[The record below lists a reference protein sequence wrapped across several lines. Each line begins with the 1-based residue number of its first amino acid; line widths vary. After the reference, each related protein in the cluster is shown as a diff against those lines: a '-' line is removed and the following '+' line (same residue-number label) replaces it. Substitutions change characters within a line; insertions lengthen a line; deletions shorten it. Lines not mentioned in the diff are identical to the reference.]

1 MTVQD
6 AATLRLP
13 EQTTAQASP
22 GVVIKKGARTWV
34 LILMTLT
41 YTSSFM
47 DRTVLSIIQNPIK
60 LEFGLSDTQLG
71 LLSGFAFALFYSVLG
86 IPVARLA
93 ERMDRRWLIA
103 ISLAIW
109 SGATALGG
117 FARSFATLFAFRVAV
132 GVGEAG
138 ASPPAHSL
146 ITDFFPPSRRGT
158 AFSIYSL
165 GVSAG
170 VLIGSIAGGYI
181 AQTYGWRLTFAIFGI
196 PGLILAI
203 LVPLTI
209 REPKRGRLDPPRVG
223 AGADQVPPLGE
234 VFRRFVHKRALLH
247 CVAGAS
253 IAAFGAYSIISFCA
267 PFFIRAHGATLAQAG
282 VFLGLTG
289 GLSAGVGIFFSGQI
303 TDWAAQRDARWAVW
317 IPAAGLLIATP
328 LYIAG
333 FLFSS
338 KPIAMA
344 FLLVAPALQYLYLG
358 PTMGLMHNLVTPRMR
373 ATATAIL
380 YLAVNLF
387 GLGLGPPITGFL
399 SDRFSAAFLA
409 DNLATRCQP
418 GNLAARTDELC
429 RTAAATSI
437 RWALVVV
444 TLAFIWAAIHY
455 LIAARTLRR
464 DLQEDGVTP

>member
-1 MTVQD
+1 MTVAD
-6 AATLRLP
+6 TAKPAAR
-13 EQTTAQASP
+13 EQTASQAP
-22 GVVIKKGARTWV
+22 PAETIKKRTRTWV

-60 LEFGLSDTQLG
+60 QEFGLSDTQLG

-86 IPVARLA
+86 IPVARIA

-117 FARSFATLFAFRVAV
+117 LARSYASLFALRVAV

-146 ITDFFPPSRRGT
+146 ITDFFPPNRRGT

-181 AQTYGWRLTFAIFGI
+181 AQAYGWRMTFVIFGV

-203 LVPLTI
+203 LIPLTI
-209 REPKRGRLDPPRVG
+209 REPKRGRLDTPRG
-223 AGADQVPPLGE
+223 GADTDKVPPLGE
-234 VFRRFVHKRALLH
+234 VFRRFVHKRALFH

-253 IAAFGAYSIISFCA
+253 IAAFGAYSIISFSA
-267 PFFIRAHGATLAQAG
+267 PFFIRAHGATLAEAG

-289 GLSAGVGIFFSGQI
+289 GLSAGIGIFFSGQL
-303 TDWAAQRDARWAVW
+303 TDRASRRDARWVVW
-317 IPAAGLLIATP
+317 IPAAGLLLATP

-333 FLFSS
+333 FLIPAKST
-338 KPIAMA
+338 AMA
-344 FLLVAPALQYLYLG
+344 FLLVAPALQYLYMG

-373 ATATAIL
+373 ATATAFL
-380 YLAVNLF
+380 YLAVNMF
-387 GLGLGPPITGFL
+387 GLGLGPPVTGFL
-399 SDRFSAAFLA
+399 SDRFSAALMTG
-409 DNLATRCQP
+409 D
-418 GNLAARTDELC
+418 LAARCQAGTVASSTDALC
-429 RTAAATSI
+429 RAAASTGI
-437 RWALVVV
+437 RWALVVA
-444 TLAFIWAAIHY
+444 TLAFIWSAIHY

-464 DLQEDGVTP
+464 DLQEEEGAP

>member
-1 MTVQD
+1 MIVNDTVRP
-6 AATLRLP
+6 AVL
-13 EQTTAQASP
+13 EQTASQAPP
-22 GVVIKKGARTWV
+22 GETVKMQNRTWV

-60 LEFGLSDTQLG
+60 QELGLSDTQLG
-71 LLSGFAFALFYSVLG
+71 ILSGFAFALFYSTLG
-86 IPVARLA
+86 IPVARIA
-93 ERMDRRWLIA
+93 ERVDRRWFIA

-117 FARSFATLFAFRVAV
+117 LARSFGSLFAFRVAV

-181 AQTYGWRLTFAIFGI
+181 AQAYGWRMTFVIFGV

-209 REPKRGRLDPPRVG
+209 REPKRGRLDAPRRG
-223 AGADQVPPLGE
+223 DDKVPALGE
-234 VFRRFVHKRALLH
+234 VFRRFLHKRALFH

-253 IAAFGAYSIISFCA
+253 VAAFGAYSIISFSA
-267 PFFIRAHGATLAQAG
+267 PFFIRAHGASLSQAG

-289 GLSAGVGIFFSGQI
+289 GLSAGIGIFFSGQI
-303 TDWAAQRDARWAVW
+303 TDWVSRKDSRWAVW
-317 IPAAGLLIATP
+317 IPAAGLLLATP
-328 LYIAG
+328 IYIAG
-333 FLFSS
+333 FLAPSQS
-338 KPIAMA
+338 TAMA
-344 FLLVAPALQYLYLG
+344 LLLVAPALQYLYLG

-373 ATATAIL
+373 ATATAFL

-387 GLGLGPPITGFL
+387 GLGLGPPLTGFL
-399 SDRFSAAFLA
+399 SDRISASLLTG
-409 DNLATRCQP
+409 DLVERCRA
-418 GNLAARTDELC
+418 GSVASRADELC
-429 RTAAATSI
+429 RAAAATSI
-437 RWALVVV
+437 RWALVVA

-464 DLQEDGVTP
+464 DLQDDEVTR

>member
-1 MTVQD
+1 MTVAD
-6 AATLRLP
+6 TAKPAVR
-13 EQTTAQASP
+13 EQTASQAPP
-22 GVVIKKGARTWV
+22 GEVIKKRTSTWV
-34 LILMTLT
+34 LVLMTLT

-47 DRTVLSIIQNPIK
+47 DRTVLSIVQNPIK
-60 LEFGLSDTQLG
+60 QEFGLSDTQLG

-103 ISLAIW
+103 VSLAIW
-109 SGATALGG
+109 SGATALSGL
-117 FARSFATLFAFRVAV
+117 ARSFASLFAFRVAV

-146 ITDFFPPSRRGT
+146 ITDFFPPHRRGT

-165 GVSAG
+165 GVSIG

-181 AQTYGWRLTFAIFGI
+181 AQSYGWRMTFVIFGV

-209 REPKRGRLDPPRVG
+209 REPKRGRLDPPR
-223 AGADQVPPLGE
+223 AGADKLPSLGE
-234 VFRRFVHKRALLH
+234 VFRRFVHKRALFH

-253 IAAFGAYSIISFCA
+253 VAAFGAYSIISFSA

-303 TDWAAQRDARWAVW
+303 TDWASPRDARWAVW
-317 IPAAGLLIATP
+317 IPAAGLLLATP
-328 LYIAG
+328 LYITG
-333 FLFSS
+333 FLLSS
-338 KPIAMA
+338 QSAAMV

-373 ATATAIL
+373 ATATAFL

-387 GLGLGPPITGFL
+387 GLGMGPPITGFL
-399 SDRFSAAFLA
+399 SDRLAASLMTG
-409 DNLATRCQP
+409 DLATRCQA
-418 GNLAARTDELC
+418 GSIAARSDELC
-429 RTAAATSI
+429 RAAAATSI

-455 LIAARTLRR
+455 LLAARTLRR
-464 DLQEDGVTP
+464 DLQEDEVAP

>member
-1 MTVQD
+1 MTVKET
-6 AATLRLP
+6 AKPAVW
-13 EQTTAQASP
+13 EQTTSQAPP
-22 GVVIKKGARTWV
+22 GETIKRGTRTWV

-60 LEFGLSDTQLG
+60 QEFGLSDTQLG

-103 ISLAIW
+103 VSLAIW

-117 FARSFATLFAFRVAV
+117 LARSFASLFALRVAV

-146 ITDFFPPSRRGT
+146 ITDFFPPNRRGT

-181 AQTYGWRLTFAIFGI
+181 AQSYGWRLTFVIFGV

-209 REPKRGRLDPPRVG
+209 REPKRGRLDTPR
-223 AGADQVPPLGE
+223 AGADKVPPLGE
-234 VFRRFVHKRALLH
+234 VFRRFVHKRALFH

-253 IAAFGAYSIISFCA
+253 IAAFGAYSIISFSA

-289 GLSAGVGIFFSGQI
+289 GLSAGIGIFFSGQI
-303 TDWAAQRDARWAVW
+303 TDWASRRDSRWTVW
-317 IPAAGLLIATP
+317 IPAAGLLLATP

-333 FLFSS
+333 FLVSS
-338 KPIAMA
+338 KSAAMA
-344 FLLVAPALQYLYLG
+344 ILLVAPALQYLYLG

-373 ATATAIL
+373 ATATAFL

-399 SDRFSAAFLA
+399 SDRFSAALMTGE
-409 DNLATRCQP
+409 LATRCVP
-418 GNLAARTDELC
+418 GSVAARTDELC
-429 RTAAATSI
+429 RAAAGTGI

-444 TLAFIWAAIHY
+444 TLAFIWSAIHY
-455 LIAARTLRR
+455 LIAARSLRR
-464 DLQEDGVTP
+464 DLQEDEVTP

>member
-1 MTVQD
+1 MTVKETARP
-6 AATLRLP
+6 AAW
-13 EQTTAQASP
+13 EQTVPQAPPVES
-22 GVVIKKGARTWV
+22 IKKSTRTWV

-60 LEFGLSDTQLG
+60 QEFGLSDTQLG

-103 ISLAIW
+103 VSLTIW

-117 FARSFATLFAFRVAV
+117 LARSFTSLFALRVAV

-181 AQTYGWRLTFAIFGI
+181 AHSYGWRLTFVIFGA
-196 PGLILAI
+196 PGLLLALLI
-203 LVPLTI
+203 PLTL
-209 REPKRGRLDPPRVG
+209 REPKRGRLDPPRV
-223 AGADQVPPLGE
+223 AAAADKVPSLRE
-234 VFRRFVHKRALLH
+234 VFRRFVQKRALFH

-253 IAAFGAYSIISFCA
+253 IAAFGAYSIISFSA
-267 PFFIRAHGATLAQAG
+267 PFFIRAHGATLPEAG

-303 TDWAAQRDARWAVW
+303 TDWASRRDMRWAVW
-317 IPAAGLLIATP
+317 IPAIGLLLATP
-328 LYIAG
+328 LYMAG
-333 FLFSS
+333 FLVPAKST
-338 KPIAMA
+338 AMA
-344 FLLVAPALQYLYLG
+344 ILLVAPALQYLYLG

-373 ATATAIL
+373 ATATAFL

-387 GLGLGPPITGFL
+387 GLGLGPVVTGFL
-399 SDRFSAAFLA
+399 SDRFSASLMTGE
-409 DNLATRCQP
+409 LATRCVP
-418 GNLAARTDELC
+418 GSVAARTDELC
-429 RTAAATSI
+429 RAAAGSSI

-444 TLAFIWAAIHY
+444 TLAFIWSAVHY
-455 LIAARTLRR
+455 MIASRSLRR
-464 DLQEDGVTP
+464 DLQEDEAGT